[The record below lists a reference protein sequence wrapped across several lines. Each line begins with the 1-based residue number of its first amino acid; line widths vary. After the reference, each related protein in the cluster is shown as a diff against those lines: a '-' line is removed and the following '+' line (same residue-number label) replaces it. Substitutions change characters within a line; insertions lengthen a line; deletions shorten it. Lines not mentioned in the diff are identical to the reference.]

1 MKAIKKHKG
10 ALITL
15 GIFTFL
21 GLMFVCSITA
31 IGLPCVGD
39 PDECPP
45 GVEDYYG
52 ESNVH
57 CCCCSELNWCF
68 AICCCCDPSC
78 YTQIA
83 CNCSL
88 DISGYCVCVG
98 HGCQDCE

>member
-45 GVEDYYG
+45 GVAEYFS
-52 ESNVH
+52 ESNNH
-57 CCCCSELNWCF
+57 CCCCSEINWCY
-68 AICCCCDPSC
+68 ALICCCKYEVCPDTGYC
-78 YTQIA
+78 YT
-83 CNCSL
+83 
-88 DISGYCVCVG
+88 DISGYCYCMPI
-98 HGCQDCE
+98 GCPPC